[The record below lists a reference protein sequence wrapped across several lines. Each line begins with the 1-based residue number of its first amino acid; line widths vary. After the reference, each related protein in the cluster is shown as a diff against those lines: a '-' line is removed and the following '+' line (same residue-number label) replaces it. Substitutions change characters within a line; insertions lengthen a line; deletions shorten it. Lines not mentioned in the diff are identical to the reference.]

1 MTQPIETPQQPEATE
16 PPAPDGAEPPE
27 DGRTEPATFS
37 REYVETLRAESA
49 ENRLRAKK
57 ADDYL
62 AALQS
67 AAIEHTAGRVLQ
79 DASVLEWS
87 DEFNDPESGMPS
99 PELIRAAADALA
111 SERPHLSKVGG
122 PTQQGFRG
130 EESDAGEV
138 SLVGLLNA

>member
-1 MTQPIETPQQPEATE
+1 MTQPLETPPESVET
-16 PPAPDGAEPPE
+16 PPESTEPPE
-27 DGRTEPATFS
+27 DARTEPETFS

-49 ENRLRAKK
+49 ENRLKAKK

-79 DASVLEWS
+79 DASNLPWS

-99 PELIRAAADALA
+99 PELIRAAADSLA
-111 SERPHLSKVGG
+111 KEKPHLSKVGG

-130 EESDAGEV
+130 NESDAEEV
-138 SLVGLLNA
+138 SLVGLLQG